1 MIMLCRCAFT
11 VSRFLITFKKRSLM
25 RLMSNKESER
35 ERERE
40 RERES
45 FTSEI
50 FQGITICC
58 VKTVQVMSF
67 LWSEYRKIRIR
78 KGHIWSS
85 FTQWLLLTTKH
96 CLLNNKRSNPRCIA
110 VFRDDYI
117 NQTLLETTFFMM
129 LLKSSIWH
137 SF

>member
-25 RLMSNKESER
+25 RLMSNKER

-40 RERES
+40 RWERES

-67 LWSEYRKIRIR
+67 LWSEYRKLRTR

-96 CLLNNKRSNPRCIA
+96 CLLNNKRSNPRCVA
-110 VFRDDYI
+110 VFRDDFI